1 MSSGF
6 FFSNS
11 FLMLERSMNFQWTKQ
26 RATLDNIINAE
37 TPGYKAKYVT
47 FEDAFRTQLLAAAA
61 EGQPAS
67 VMRGVVSTAMPVVHT
82 AYPETARL
90 DDNGVNVGEQLV
102 EATRNTYQIQYVM
115 DSMNSDLTRL
125 RAAIRGQ

>member
-1 MSSGF
+1 MAGEF

-61 EGQPAS
+61 KGRAPAS
-67 VMRGVVSTAMPVVHT
+67 CAMW
-82 AYPETARL
+82 
-90 DDNGVNVGEQLV
+90 
-102 EATRNTYQIQYVM
+102 
-115 DSMNSDLTRL
+115 
-125 RAAIRGQ
+125 

>member
-47 FEDAFRTQLLAAAA
+47 FEAAAA

-115 DSMNSDLTRL
+115 DSMNSDLARL
-125 RAAIRGQ
+125 RTAIRGQ

>member
-61 EGQPAS
+61 VAVLHLWKHNNLLSIFGGT
-67 VMRGVVSTAMPVVHT
+67 VLYMV
-82 AYPETARL
+82 
-90 DDNGVNVGEQLV
+90 LV
-102 EATRNTYQIQYVM
+102 QAVF
-115 DSMNSDLTRL
+115 
-125 RAAIRGQ
+125 

>member
-1 MSSGF
+1 MAGEF

-47 FEDAFRTQLLAAAA
+47 FEDAFRTQLQAAAVK
-61 EGQPAS
+61 GQPAS
-67 VMRGVVSTAMPVVHT
+67 VMRSVVSTALPTVHT
-82 AYPETARL
+82 ATPETARM
-90 DDNGVNVGEQLV
+90 DDNGVNVGTELV

-115 DSMNSDLTRL
+115 DSMNSDLARL
-125 RAAIRGQ
+125 RTAIRGQ

>member
-1 MSSGF
+1 MAGEF

-61 EGQPAS
+61 KGQSAG
-67 VMRGVVSTAMPVVHT
+67 VMRNVVSTALPVVHT
-82 AYPETARL
+82 ATPETARL
-90 DDNGVNVGEQLV
+90 DDNGVNVTEQSL
-102 EATRNTYQIQYVM
+102 EAVRNAYQMQYVYQ
-115 DSMNSDLTRL
+115 SLSSEINAL
-125 RAAIRGQ
+125 RTAING